1 MDVVTVV
8 VVVHSLVVV
17 ELVVVLVVVV
27 WIVVV
32 VAFSWKVRAKAMTT
46 ITPNRKRP
54 TRIPIANLALSESDM
69 MMTCRLQLK
78 DQLTFKVMHCFLHVV
93 HDQRFVHILKSIV
106 SFIKINEFH
115 SFDVT
120 FIFFRNFGEFDFC
133 VVITLMTF
141 PSQRT
146 GSFFAI
152 HTLYLRLPPAG
163 LGASERRLG
172 LVRLGNVRLLKSFIS

>member
-32 VAFSWKVRAKAMTT
+32 VAFSWKFRAKAMTT

-54 TRIPIANLALSESDM
+54 TTIPIANLALSESDM

-93 HDQRFVHILKSIV
+93 HDQRYVHILKSIV

-120 FIFFRNFGEFDFC
+120 FIFFRNFGEFEFC
-133 VVITLMTF
+133 VGTANPHSVVTKSPSFSCFSSNKKKNTTLVSLIIVI
-141 PSQRT
+141 
-146 GSFFAI
+146 I
-152 HTLYLRLPPAG
+152 
-163 LGASERRLG
+163 
-172 LVRLGNVRLLKSFIS
+172 